1 MEIQMVKFGTGG
13 WRSIIGDE
21 FTRANVCL
29 VAQSIANIMINE
41 NVQDKGFVV
50 GYDRRFLSDKAA
62 KWFSGVLAA
71 NGIKVSFIDRFV
83 PTPIVM
89 YKAKEMGC
97 IYSACITASHNP
109 HDYNGIK
116 VFIEGGRDADEVI
129 TQKIEEQM
137 PAITPSDI
145 KELDFDKAIEADSI
159 VIINPMNEFVDS
171 VLDLLDVEAIK
182 QASLRVLI
190 DPMFGVAK
198 NALQTVLITGRCDV
212 DVINDGENPGFGGMM
227 PSPSAATLYQLK
239 HLVVHGGYDVGIGTD
254 GDADR
259 IGIIDEKGN
268 FVHPNEILI
277 LLYYYLIKYKKQTG
291 SVVRNIATTHILD
304 KIAVD
309 HGQKYFEVP
318 VGFKHISSQ
327 MEADDS
333 LIGGES
339 SGGLTI
345 RGHIKGKDSVFAA
358 SLLVEMIAVSG
369 KKISELLEEIYEK
382 YGYTY
387 TAEGDCTFKAEEK
400 ETIYNKIYVEKSL
413 PEFEYEIEK
422 VSYAD
427 GLKVY
432 FKNGGWMIARFSGTE
447 PLLRIFSEMKD
458 QTTAEGIVNQ
468 VKQFLA
474 L

>member
-1 MEIQMVKFGTGG
+1 MVKFGTGG
-13 WRSIIGDE
+13 WRSIIGED
-21 FTRANVCL
+21 FTKANVCL
-29 VAQSIANIMINE
+29 VAQSVANIMINE
-41 NVQDKGFVV
+41 NVVEKGFVI
-50 GYDRRFLSDKAA
+50 GFDRRFLSDKASR
-62 KWFSGVLAA
+62 WFAEVLAA
-71 NGIKVSFIDRFV
+71 NGIKVSYIDRFV

-89 YKAKEMGC
+89 YQAKEMGC

-109 HDYNGIK
+109 SDYNGIK

-129 TQKIEEQM
+129 TEKIEQQM
-137 PAITPSDI
+137 PAIKEGDI
-145 KELDFDKAIEADSI
+145 KSLDFDKAVEEGSV
-159 VIINPMNEFVDS
+159 VIINPMNAFVDS
-171 VLDLLDVEAIK
+171 VIALLDMDAIK
-182 QASLRVLI
+182 QANLRVLI

-198 NALQTVLITGRCDV
+198 NALQTVLISGRCDV

-277 LLYYYLIKYKKQTG
+277 LLYYYLLKYKKQTG
-291 SVVRNIATTHILD
+291 SIVRNIATTHTLD
-304 KIAVD
+304 KIAAD
-309 HGQKYFEVP
+309 NGQKAFEVP

-345 RGHIKGKDSVFAA
+345 RGHVKGKDSVFAA

-369 KKISELLEEIYEK
+369 KKISELLKEIYDI

-387 TAEGDCTFKAEEK
+387 TAEGDCTFKADQK
-400 ETIYNKIYVEKSL
+400 EVIYNKIYVEKSL
-413 PEFEYEIEK
+413 PEFEFEIEK

>member
-1 MEIQMVKFGTGG
+1 MVKFGTGG